1 MRFTL
6 ALTLFFLVSCSMQ
19 IVAKPTNTPT
29 AIINHVVKDIDGKD
43 VNLSQYRG
51 KTLLIVNTASFC
63 GYTQQYADLVQ
74 IQKDYEAQGFT
85 VLAFPSNDFGEQEPG
100 SAQEIKSF
108 CQARFQVN
116 FPLFEKVHAT
126 GSEISPLY
134 KTLTQ
139 ESPSEF
145 QGSVKW
151 NFTKFLINAKGE
163 IIGRFSSG
171 DKPTGAEMRK
181 AIEDSLKAK

>member
-1 MRFTL
+1 M
-6 ALTLFFLVSCSMQ
+6 
-19 IVAKPTNTPT
+19 
-29 AIINHVVKDIDGKD
+29 
-43 VNLSQYRG
+43 
-51 KTLLIVNTASFC
+51 C
-63 GYTQQYADLVQ
+63 GYTKQYADLVQ
-74 IQKDYEAQGFT
+74 LQKDYEAKGFT

-126 GSEISPLY
+126 GAEISPLY

-139 ESPSEF
+139 ESAEELT
-145 QGSVKW
+145 GSVKW

-171 DKPTGAEMRK
+171 ENPTGVTIRQ
-181 AIEDSLKAK
+181 AIEASLASK